1 MEKFLN
7 YLALA
12 TSLGIATIAAYFS
25 VVGMATI
32 FAGAF
37 LGTVVMMSALE
48 FGKIVTAT
56 YLHLFWDRLNY
67 MKYYLTLSVVVLML
81 ITSLGIFGYLS
92 KANIETTLVGDSY
105 TLEMSIIDKR
115 IGAKEAQLNRLED
128 RVANLDNIIATAR
141 PQDRNYIDRRQ
152 RDERIEIA
160 NDIDIIVDD
169 IVKLNEDKLP
179 LERKQLEQEGEIGP
193 IKSVAEVI
201 YGQDESVKYL
211 DNAVRWVIFALIFVF
226 DPLAIVLVIAANL
239 SFKERSGQL
248 ITPVKLDD
256 DVVVAVVTLLL
267 PVLVFLLLSTLLSL
281 NRDFRSVFFAYDD
294 EDDGSDEP
302 FLDVETGACDEEFD
316 GL

>member
-152 RDERIEIA
+152 RDERQEIA

-193 IKSVAEVI
+193 IKYVAEVI

-226 DPLAIVLVIAANL
+226 DPLAILL
-239 SFKERSGQL
+239 L
-248 ITPVKLDD
+248 ITSAGIIQRRAQEEKPQ
-256 DVVVAVVTLLL
+256 VVENRY
-267 PVLVFLLLSTLLSL
+267 VLQIPKEKMDSIKKPS
-281 NRDFRSVFFAYDD
+281 
-294 EDDGSDEP
+294 
-302 FLDVETGACDEEFD
+302 
-316 GL
+316 

>member
-25 VVGMATI
+25 VIGMATI

-67 MKYYLTLSVVVLML
+67 MKYYLTLSVFILML

-115 IGAKEAQLNRLED
+115 IGAKEAQLDRLEE
-128 RVANLDNIIATAR
+128 RVANLDNIITTAR

-179 LERKQLEQEGEIGP
+179 LQRLQLEQEGEIGP
-193 IKSVAEVI
+193 IKYVAEVI

-211 DNAVRWVIFALIFVF
+211 DNAVRWVIYALIFVF
-226 DPLAIVLVIAANL
+226 DPLAILL
-239 SFKERSGQL
+239 L
-248 ITPVKLDD
+248 ITSAGLIARPKGKLTPPV
-256 DVVVAVVTLLL
+256 VENRY
-267 PVLVFLLLSTLLSL
+267 VLQV
-281 NRDFRSVFFAYDD
+281 
-294 EDDGSDEP
+294 P
-302 FLDVETGACDEEFD
+302 KKKIEEVRKPS
-316 GL
+316 

>member
-1 MEKFLN
+1 MERFLN

-12 TSLGIATIAAYFS
+12 TSLGIAGIAAYFS
-25 VVGMATI
+25 VIGMATI

-37 LGTVVMMSALE
+37 MGTVVMMTALE

-115 IGAKEAQLNRLED
+115 INAKEAQLNRLEE
-128 RVANLDNIIATAR
+128 RVANLDNIINTAR
-141 PQDRNYIDRRQ
+141 SQDRNYIDRRQ

-193 IKSVAEVI
+193 IKYVAEVI

-211 DNAVRWVIFALIFVF
+211 DNAVR
-226 DPLAIVLVIAANL
+226 
-239 SFKERSGQL
+239 
-248 ITPVKLDD
+248 
-256 DVVVAVVTLLL
+256 
-267 PVLVFLLLSTLLSL
+267 LSL
-281 NRDFRSVFFAYDD
+281 IHI
-294 EDDGSDEP
+294 
-302 FLDVETGACDEEFD
+302 
-316 GL
+316 

>member
-179 LERKQLEQEGEIGP
+179 LQRLQIEQEAEIGP
-193 IKSVAEVI
+193 IKYVAEVI

-211 DNAVRWVIFALIFVF
+211 DNAVRWVIYALIFVF
-226 DPLAIVLVIAANL
+226 DPLAV
-239 SFKERSGQL
+239 
-248 ITPVKLDD
+248 
-256 DVVVAVVTLLL
+256 LLL
-267 PVLVFLLLSTLLSL
+267 VSSTGLIARRIEQDKPKVVE
-281 NRDFRSVFFAYDD
+281 NRYVIQVPKNKLKNISKKD
-294 EDDGSDEP
+294 
-302 FLDVETGACDEEFD
+302 L
-316 GL
+316 

>member
-1 MEKFLN
+1 MGQ
-7 YLALA
+7 
-12 TSLGIATIAAYFS
+12 TQ
-25 VVGMATI
+25 
-32 FAGAF
+32 
-37 LGTVVMMSALE
+37 
-48 FGKIVTAT
+48 
-56 YLHLFWDRLNY
+56 LHEI
-67 MKYYLTLSVVVLML
+67 LSHL
-81 ITSLGIFGYLS
+81 IGGDTHVNHFIGYIWIPIY
-92 KANIETTLVGDSY
+92 ANIETTLVGDSY

-193 IKSVAEVI
+193 IKYVAEVI

-226 DPLAIVLVIAANL
+226 DPLAILL
-239 SFKERSGQL
+239 L
-248 ITPVKLDD
+248 ITSAGIIQRRAREEKPQ
-256 DVVVAVVTLLL
+256 VVENRY
-267 PVLVFLLLSTLLSL
+267 VLQIPKEKMDSIKKPS
-281 NRDFRSVFFAYDD
+281 
-294 EDDGSDEP
+294 
-302 FLDVETGACDEEFD
+302 
-316 GL
+316 